1 MRINDIIICYSNLL
15 CSIVINLY
23 SIIIVTYYIVPL
35 YNYSTIMSL

>member
-15 CSIVINLY
+15 CSIVNLY